1 MILLAKALLDEN
13 PAPTREEIIRYMGG
27 NICRCTG
34 YAGILRSVEAAV
46 RERGSW
52 S

>member
-13 PAPTREEIIRYMGG
+13 PTPTREEIVRYMGG

-34 YAGILRSVEAAV
+34 YAGILRSVEAAA
-46 RERGSW
+46 RSDG
-52 S
+52 